1 MNMQQA
7 RFNMIE
13 QQIRPWNVLDLDVL
27 ALLEQIPRENFVAAG
42 QEVLA
47 YVDTELPLPCGQFML
62 SPRVQARMFHDLK
75 ILPHETVLEIGTG
88 SGYLTALLASKAAHV
103 VSLEIHAEIA
113 DLAKATLSKA
123 GVQNVEVIHTDAAH
137 YKSPKAPFDVIV
149 LTGSVADV
157 PAFIFDQLKVLGR
170 VMAIVGQEP
179 MMRTTIYKGI
189 SENKFE
195 TTQPW
200 DTVAPC
206 LEGFPEPSKFKF

>member
-13 QQIRPWNVLDLDVL
+13 QQIRPWNVLDQDVL
-27 ALLEQIPRENFVAAG
+27 ELLEQIPRENFVAPG

-47 YVDTELPLPCGQFML
+47 YVDTELPLPCGQQML
-62 SPRVQARMFHDLK
+62 APRVQARLFHDLQ

-88 SGYLTALLASKAAHV
+88 SGYLTALLASKAKHV
-103 VSLEIHAEIA
+103 VSLELHAEIA
-113 DLAKATLSKA
+113 DLAKANLSKA
-123 GVQNVEVIHTDAAH
+123 GIQNVEVIHADACQ
-137 YKSPKAPFDVIV
+137 YKSPKGPFDVIL

-157 PAFIFDQLKVLGR
+157 PAFIFEQLKVLGR
-170 VMAIVGQEP
+170 VMAIVGHEP

-195 TTQPW
+195 TSQPW
-200 DTVAPC
+200 DTIAPR
-206 LEGFPEPSKFKF
+206 LLGFPEPSTFKF